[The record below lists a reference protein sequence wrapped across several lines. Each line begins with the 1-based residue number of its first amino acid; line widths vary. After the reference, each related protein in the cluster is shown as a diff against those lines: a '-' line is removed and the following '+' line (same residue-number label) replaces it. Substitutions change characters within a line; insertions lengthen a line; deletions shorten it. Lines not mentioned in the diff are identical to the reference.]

1 MAELPKNAITRG
13 LKLATLP
20 AGVAGRAALGIGK
33 RVGGKPAEAI
43 AAEIQQRTAEQ
54 MFAVLGQLKGG
65 AMKVGQALSMFEAAM
80 PEDFAGPYRETLTR
94 LQEAAPPM
102 PASSV
107 HAVLADS
114 LGEDWRARFA
124 EFDDRPTAAASIGQV
139 HKAIWHD
146 GRVVAVKV
154 QYPGAEKALVADL
167 NQMARMGKM
176 LPTWFS
182 SMEIGPLVEE
192 LRDRV
197 LEELD
202 YLAESQHQRA
212 FAVAYEAD
220 PEFVVPHVLAAAP
233 HVLVS
238 EWLDGRPLS
247 SIITDGTPD
256 ERDRA
261 GTLYIRF
268 LLSGPARAGLL
279 HADPHPGNYRLTAD
293 GRLGVV
299 DFGAIARLPDG
310 FPPAM
315 GELLTIAQLGDADR
329 VLAGLREQ
337 GFVKPNIDVDAER
350 LLAYLAPFVE
360 PAGAETFTFDREWMR
375 EQFARIKDPRNP
387 DYLIAL
393 KLNLPP
399 SYALIHRVW
408 MSGIAVLS
416 QLGATVPMRSE
427 LERWMPPF
435 RAV

>member
-33 RVGGKPAEAI
+33 RVGGKPAEVI

-102 PASSV
+102 PASRV
-107 HAVLADS
+107 HEVLAES
-114 LGEDWRARFA
+114 LGDDWRERFA

-139 HKAIWHD
+139 HKASWHD

-154 QYPGAEKALVADL
+154 QYPGADKALVADL

-182 SMEIGPLVEE
+182 GMEIGPLVEE

-220 PEFVVPHVLAAAP
+220 AEFVVPHVLAAAP

-247 SIITDGTPD
+247 SIITDGTPA

-268 LLSGPARAGLL
+268 LLSGPSRAGLL

-299 DFGAIARLPDG
+299 DFGAVAKLPDG

-329 VLAGLREQ
+329 VLDGLREQ

-350 LLAYLAPFVE
+350 LLRYLSPFVE
-360 PAGAETFTFDREWMR
+360 PARAETFTFDREWMR
-375 EQFARIKDPRNP
+375 EQFTRIKDPRNP

-435 RAV
+435 RAG

>member
-1 MAELPKNAITRG
+1 
-13 LKLATLP
+13 
-20 AGVAGRAALGIGK
+20 
-33 RVGGKPAEAI
+33 
-43 AAEIQQRTAEQ
+43 
-54 MFAVLGQLKGG
+54 
-65 AMKVGQALSMFEAAM
+65 M

-182 SMEIGPLVEE
+182 GMEIGPLVEE

-202 YLAESQHQRA
+202 YLAESKHQRA

-256 ERDRA
+256 ERDHA

-360 PAGAETFTFDREWMR
+360 PVGAETFTFDREWMR
-375 EQFARIKDPRNP
+375 EQFSRIKDPRNP